1 MEATLKNKV
10 HNKSSGML
18 SLIAL
23 CAAVVALSLVFFPA
37 KAQASTAQIS
47 IEVQQIFNAT
57 QGVVMN
63 PSFDYELVRMPNTH
77 STPSPLPAG
86 ATGDVYSFSL
96 AGNETRNIGP
106 ITFTHAGYFHYEVR
120 SVSTAQSGFV
130 LDPTVYTIIVR
141 VANTPGG
148 GLVAT
153 IAAIQSNM
161 SEAKDLTIVFDKTY
175 SSLATIPDDKPMPP
189 VVKTVQGNP
198 ATPYTFTFR
207 LEARNAGQPLPV
219 GATGTIFDFTIT
231 GSGSAQ
237 FPSWS
242 YTTAGTFVYT
252 VREIPSANTD
262 YVFDTTVYTIT
273 DVVRSVG
280 GQLELYSRTV
290 TNDAGNPVTSMSFIN
305 VYVGGEVEV
314 QAPPPGVTRPPSV
327 GPKTGDYADPGA
339 MIAAMA
345 ISAAVV
351 FFSLFLIYIDKRSE
365 EDFAL
370 PFKIDNKQINL

>member
-1 MEATLKNKV
+1 EAALKNKV
-10 HNKSSGML
+10 HNKSSRML

-37 KAQASTAQIS
+37 KAQAATASIS

-57 QGVVMN
+57 EGVELN
-63 PSFDYELVRMPNTH
+63 PTFDYQLVRLPNEH
-77 STPSPLPAG
+77 PAPSPLPAG
-86 ATGDVYSFSL
+86 AVGDVYSFSL
-96 AGNETRNIGP
+96 TGNETRNIGP
-106 ITFTHAGYFHYEVR
+106 ITFIHAGLFTYEVR
-120 SVSTAQSGFV
+120 SVSTAESGFA
-130 LDPTVYTIIVR
+130 LDPTVYTVTIEVTN
-141 VANTPGG
+141 VPGG
-148 GLVAT
+148 GLVAR
-153 IAAIQSNM
+153 ISSIQSNV
-161 SEAKDLTIVFDKTY
+161 SNAKDLSIVFDKTY
-175 SSLATIPDDKPMPP
+175 SSLATIPGDKFMPP

-207 LEARNAGQPLPV
+207 LEAANAGQPMPP
-219 GATGTIFDFTIT
+219 GATGTTYDITVT

-237 FPSWS
+237 FPNWS
-242 YTTAGTFVYT
+242 YATAGTFVYT
-252 VREIPSANTD
+252 IREIPSDNMD

-327 GPKTGDYADPGA
+327 GPKTGDYADPAG
-339 MIAAMA
+339 MVAAMV
-345 ISAAVV
+345 ISASIAL
-351 FFSLFLIYIDKRSE
+351 FSLFLIYMNRKSE
-365 EDFAL
+365 EEHGDLASGAA
-370 PFKIDNKQINL
+370 IS